1 MNTAPVP
8 STAAHDIDV
17 WGTSAYE
24 AKIARIRDLL
34 TAAKRVFTI
43 AHPYAD
49 GDALGSQLGLYHW
62 CRAAGKECVVLN
74 FDPIPPQISW
84 LEGTAALTDCLP
96 DGEFDLAILMETTEA
111 SRMGDRTAFFARART
126 CVHLDHHL
134 DVPGLGHLNLL
145 DPRASSTCEILY
157 NILEGMN
164 PPFPPEALEAL
175 YVGIM
180 TDTGNFRFPST
191 TPRVHEIAAR
201 MIAGGLKVSPIFKR
215 VYETNDWRRVVL
227 HGITMERATRH
238 FGGLLITSWLT
249 LDDFARLGATEID
262 ADGSVTPL
270 TTIAGA
276 EVIVMFREIDA
287 QSVKVSFRSTGR
299 VDVQSISKTFGG
311 GGHRLAAGANFER
324 TGLQTA
330 MTQVITSVGAAL
342 NALTDA

>member
-1 MNTAPVP
+1 MNTAPVS
-8 STAAHDIDV
+8 STAAHDTDV

-24 AKIARIRDLL
+24 AKIARIRDHLS
-34 TAAKRVFTI
+34 AAKRVFTI

-49 GDALGSQLGLYHW
+49 GDALGSQLALYHW

-74 FDPIPPQISW
+74 FDPIPSQISW
-84 LEGTAALTDCLP
+84 LDGFDTLTDRLP
-96 DGEFDLAILMETTEA
+96 DGMFDLAFLMETTEA
-111 SRMGDRTAFFARART
+111 SRMGDRTAFFSQART
-126 CVHLDHHL
+126 CIHLDHHL
-134 DVPGLGHLNLL
+134 DVPGLGNPNLL
-145 DPRASSTCEILY
+145 DPHASSTCEILY
-157 NILEGMN
+157 NILEGMDT
-164 PPFPPEALEAL
+164 PIPPEACEAL

-191 TPRVHEIAAR
+191 TPRSHEIAAR
-201 MIAGGLKVSPIFKR
+201 MITGGLKVSPIFKR

-227 HGITMERATRH
+227 HGVTMERATRH

-249 LDDFARLGATEID
+249 LGDFARLGATEID

-287 QSVKVSFRSTGR
+287 RSVKVSFRSTGR
-299 VDVQSISKTFGG
+299 VDVQSICKTFGG
-311 GGHRLAAGANFER
+311 GGHRLAAGANFDG
-324 TGLQTA
+324 TGLQEA
-330 MTQVITSVGAAL
+330 MNRVIDAVGASL